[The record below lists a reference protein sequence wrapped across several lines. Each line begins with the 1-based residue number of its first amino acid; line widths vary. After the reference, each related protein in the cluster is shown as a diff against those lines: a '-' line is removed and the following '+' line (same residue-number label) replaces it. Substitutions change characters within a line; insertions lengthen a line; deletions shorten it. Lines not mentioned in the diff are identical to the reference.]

1 LNVRRSPNAI
11 FYEVQYLRRQRFLII
26 LVPAALFMIGFFAYA
41 MVRQLIHGEPF
52 GDDPMSD
59 LALAIMGPFYILMGA
74 AMLWLYFKSRLVTE
88 VRPDGLFVRFY
99 PFHRRFQHIRPADI
113 EKCEVLTYRPIRD
126 YGGWGIRRG
135 VKGVAYNVAGNR
147 GAHLVLKSG
156 KKVLVGSQKAQMLVD
171 AIASIR

>member
-1 LNVRRSPNAI
+1 MIV
-11 FYEVQYLRRQRFLII
+11 

-41 MVRQLIHGEPF
+41 MVRQLIHGKPF

-59 LALAIMGPFYILMGA
+59 RALAIMGPFYILLGL

-99 PFHRRFQHIRPADI
+99 PFHRRFQHIQAADI
-113 EKCEVLTYRPIRD
+113 ENCEVRVYRAIRD

-135 VKGVAYNVAGNR
+135 VKGAAYNVMGNR
-147 GAHLVLKSG
+147 GAYLVLKNG
-156 KKVLVGSQKAQMLVD
+156 RKLLVGSQKAQMLVD